1 MFRSRISF
9 NCDAIWERRRGSPFG
24 RAGQG
29 PEMDPQEGELIG
41 QEDRGWVQVCDGWG
55 AWVSEGEGEGEGGE
69 DFGIA
74 QTGRRA
80 DLLVSSPGVPG
91 GEEGLLAR
99 PLGFNESILGT
110 FLNLTT
116 TVDPAHWEDSFE
128 CAKIVDIFSIPC
140 FTPQSIAFSFTA
152 LILGK
157 SYIGINFVKKGTHE

>member
-1 MFRSRISF
+1 VRVRVRAARISVSPKR
-9 NCDAIWERRRGSPFG
+9 AGAPIYSYLRRGS
-24 RAGQG
+24 Q
-29 PEMDPQEGELIG
+29 
-41 QEDRGWVQVCDGWG
+41 
-55 AWVSEGEGEGEGGE
+55 
-69 DFGIA
+69 
-74 QTGRRA
+74 
-80 DLLVSSPGVPG
+80 G